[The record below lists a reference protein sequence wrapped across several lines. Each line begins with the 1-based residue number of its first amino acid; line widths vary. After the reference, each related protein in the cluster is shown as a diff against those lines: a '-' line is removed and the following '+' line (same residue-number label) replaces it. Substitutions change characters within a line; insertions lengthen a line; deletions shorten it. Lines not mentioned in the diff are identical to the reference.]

1 MSDNIVITR
10 IDGATGII
18 TINRPD
24 ALNMFDLPMLE
35 ALGGALADLEINAE
49 VRVIVVTGAGDRAFA
64 AGADIADLN
73 SRKGL
78 AHYLDF
84 ADRVHHLFR
93 RFERCEKPTISA
105 INGLAVGGGL
115 ELLLTTDIR
124 IVADHAKLGLPEI
137 ALGLFPGGG
146 GSQRLIRQ
154 IAPCKA
160 REMMFTGDSISAAA
174 ALDMGLVNRV
184 VPKEQLLPETMD
196 LAQRIARKSPLT
208 LKLLKRTLMAGA
220 DMPLPAAL
228 AHEQAMVSLLFD
240 SADAHEGCAAFL
252 AKRPPVFDGR

>member
-1 MSDNIVITR
+1 
-10 IDGATGII
+10 
-18 TINRPD
+18 
-24 ALNMFDLPMLE
+24 MFDLPMLA
-35 ALGGALADLEINAE
+35 ALGDALADLEINAE

-73 SRKGL
+73 SRQSL

-84 ADRVHHLFR
+84 ADRVHRLFH

-115 ELLLTTDIR
+115 ELLLATDIR

-174 ALDMGLVNRV
+174 ALDLGLVNRV
-184 VPKEQLLPETMD
+184 VPKEQLLKETMD

>member
-1 MSDNIVITR
+1 MV
-10 IDGATGII
+10 
-18 TINRPD
+18 
-24 ALNMFDLPMLE
+24 
-35 ALGGALADLEINAE
+35 NAP
-49 VRVIVVTGAGDRAFA
+49 VA
-64 AGADIADLN
+64 AELH
-73 SRKGL
+73 R
-78 AHYLDF
+78 
-84 ADRVHHLFR
+84 LFR

-115 ELLLTTDIR
+115 ELLLATDIR

-174 ALDMGLVNRV
+174 ALDLGLV
-184 VPKEQLLPETMD
+184 KETMD

>member
-35 ALGGALADLEINAE
+35 ALGDALADLEINAE

-84 ADRVHHLFR
+84 ADRVHRLFR
-93 RFERCEKPTISA
+93 SFERCEKPTISA

-115 ELLLTTDIR
+115 ELLLATDIR